1 MKNIK
6 LNYNRAL
13 MKLIKRQNKQ
23 IVILLGA
30 GAAISWR
37 GVKTDKLRDIFIN
50 DETFKIKD
58 ETVGKHL
65 FDVLDNFYN
74 TSDSNFETF
83 IAVLEE
89 IMNYIIDKT
98 NIPPT
103 SHLPS
108 IFDLTDTIER
118 LFCGKNDDEMRLY
131 SYELFRHY
139 VNLVIEEIDKYNI
152 ELLDEKY
159 AQINSNLV
167 SFTKFFLNRG
177 YSVKFYTTNYD
188 NLIPQILTQNNIKV
202 YEGLSPFNVSNKR
215 FNYKLNRFR
224 KARVSHFNIHGS
236 IFLHQIMIQKYE
248 AVCGSSMQKIP
259 SIALPIGAGNPHE
272 RLLFSPIITGY
283 KKTQRMVG
291 KPFNLGFGA
300 LTNDLNDCRGLLTIG
315 YSFSD
320 PHINSILSSFTSWD
334 KAKFLHVSWFDG
346 RKFNT
351 QGSREDYNL
360 DYYVTPIYVKVDDN
374 TWVHDI
380 SERKH
385 IYKKG
390 FEEFLSNRENWK
402 YLLS

>member
-1 MKNIK
+1 MEKFK
-6 LNYNRAL
+6 LNSNRTL
-13 MKLIKRQNKQ
+13 MKLIKRQNRQ
-23 IVILLGA
+23 IVVLLGA
-30 GAAISWR
+30 GAAFSWG
-37 GVKTDKLRDIFIN
+37 GVKTKELRNIFIY
-50 DETFKIKD
+50 DKTFEIKG
-58 ETVGKHL
+58 ETVGKYL
-65 FDVLDNFYN
+65 FDVLDNFFGS
-74 TSDSNFETF
+74 TDTNFETF

-98 NIPPT
+98 HIPLT

-108 IFDLTDTIER
+108 IFDLTDTIET
-118 LFCGKNDDEMRLY
+118 LFNGKNEDEKREY

-139 VNLVIEEIDKYNI
+139 VNLVIEEIDKYNV

-159 AQINSNLV
+159 SQINSNLV
-167 SFTKFFLNRG
+167 SFIKFFLNRG

-202 YEGLSPFNVSNKR
+202 YEGLNPFNISNKR
-215 FNYKLNRFR
+215 FNFKLNCFR

-236 IFLHQIMIQKYE
+236 IFLRQIINQKYE
-248 AVCGSSMQKIP
+248 TVYSDSKQILP
-259 SIALPIGAGNPHE
+259 SIALPAGSGNPSE

-283 KKTQRMVG
+283 KKTQRMVD
-291 KPFNLGFGA
+291 KPFNLGFSA
-300 LTNDLNDCRGLLTIG
+300 LTNDLNDCKGLVTIG

-334 KAKFLHVSWFDG
+334 KAKFLHVSWFHG
-346 RKFNT
+346 RNFSTTTNK
-351 QGSREDYNL
+351 EDFNL
-360 DYYVTPIYVKVDDN
+360 DYYVTPIDVPKENDI
-374 TWVHDI
+374 WIHDK

-385 IYKKG
+385 IFKKG